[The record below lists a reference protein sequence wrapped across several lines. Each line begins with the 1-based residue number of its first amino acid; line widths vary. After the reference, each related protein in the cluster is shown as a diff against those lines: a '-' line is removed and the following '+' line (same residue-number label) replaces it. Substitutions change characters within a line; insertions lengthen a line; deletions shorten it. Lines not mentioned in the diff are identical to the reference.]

1 MSSLTEC
8 KDAAGNGQGTSTII
22 PEGARYLRIPITAAL
37 NTVPGAYEPSIA
49 VLVGNALSPLAV
61 EPLPQN
67 PPSRVAAAGCLPAI
81 PAKGRHSGRC
91 RTVVCREVRR
101 VQRGRPASA
110 AKSTKP
116 SGGSRAF
123 AGYPSEGGDVVAGV
137 GGSFTTEST
146 KSSAGNGCLLVIP
159 AKGATFGSMPNRRL
173 PRSPPSPARQAS
185 LCREI
190 HQAEWR
196 QPGVCWISQR
206 RRRCRGR
213 CRTVVCREVRR
224 VQRGRPA
231 SDTKSA

>member
-1 MSSLTEC
+1 MQGCRRQWTGYEYDNTGRRTLLTHPDNGGTEHRSRRLRAIHCGSRRQRPVTLSSRT
-8 KDAAGNGQGTSTII
+8 
-22 PEGARYLRIPITAAL
+22 
-37 NTVPGAYEPSIA
+37 
-49 VLVGNALSPLAV
+49 
-61 EPLPQN
+61 
-67 PPSRVAAAGCLPAI
+67 PA
-81 PAKGRHSGRC
+81 
-91 RTVVCREVRR
+91 T
-101 VQRGRPASA
+101 
-110 AKSTKP
+110 KSTKP
-116 SGGSRAF
+116 SGGSRVF
-123 AGYPSEGGDVVAGV
+123 AGYSSE
-137 GGSFTTEST
+137 
-146 KSSAGNGCLLVIP
+146 
-159 AKGATFGSMPNRRL
+159 GATFGSMPNRRL